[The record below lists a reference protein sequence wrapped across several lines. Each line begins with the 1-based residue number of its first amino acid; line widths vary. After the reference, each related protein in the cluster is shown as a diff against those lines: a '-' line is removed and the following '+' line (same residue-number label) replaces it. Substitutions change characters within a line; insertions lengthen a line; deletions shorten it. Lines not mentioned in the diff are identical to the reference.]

1 MLPSIENTI
10 KNIRP
15 SSKPLQVQ
23 AECKSCIQKACKYKQ
38 KAQLSLTKPCKSKQK
53 TAAASA
59 STANS
64 NGNDSVAKLEL
75 ALAPDI
81 KPGPPETSVA
91 DPFCFD
97 YEATPRY

>member
-1 MLPSIENTI
+1 MHPKSLE
-10 KNIRP
+10 
-15 SSKPLQVQ
+15 VQ
-23 AECKSCIQKACKYKQ
+23 AKV
-38 KAQLSLTKPCKSKQK
+38 QLSLTKPCKYKQK
-53 TAAASA
+53 TAATSA

-64 NGNDSVAKLEL
+64 NENDSVAKLEL

>member
-1 MLPSIENTI
+1 MHQKS
-10 KNIRP
+10 
-15 SSKPLQVQ
+15 LQ
-23 AECKSCIQKACKYKQ
+23 KQ
-38 KAQLSLTKPCKSKQK
+38 TKVQLSLTKPCTYKQK
-53 TAAASA
+53 TAATSA

-64 NGNDSVAKLEL
+64 NENDSVAKLEL

-91 DPFCFD
+91 DPFCSY

>member
-1 MLPSIENTI
+1 MHPKSLQIQAKVQPTVT
-10 KNIRP
+10 
-15 SSKPLQVQ
+15 KPY
-23 AECKSCIQKACKYKQ
+23 KYKQ
-38 KAQLSLTKPCKSKQK
+38 N
-53 TAAASA
+53 TAATLL

-64 NGNDSVAKLEL
+64 NENDSVAKLEL

-97 YEATPRY
+97 CVATPRY

>member
-10 KNIRP
+10 KNIHP
-15 SSKPLQVQ
+15 ASNHCNYKQNVSHASKKLANTSKRQLLLTKPY
-23 AECKSCIQKACKYKQ
+23 KYKQ
-38 KAQLSLTKPCKSKQK
+38 KTVAT
-53 TAAASA
+53 SA

-64 NGNDSVAKLEL
+64 NENDSVAKLEL

-81 KPGPPETSVA
+81 KHGPPETSVA
-91 DPFCFD
+91 DPFWRN

>member
-1 MLPSIENTI
+1 MHQKHLQIQAKVQPAQT
-10 KNIRP
+10 
-15 SSKPLQVQ
+15 KP
-23 AECKSCIQKACKYKQ
+23 CKYKQ
-38 KAQLSLTKPCKSKQK
+38 N
-53 TAAASA
+53 TAATSP

-64 NGNDSVAKLEL
+64 NENDSIAKLEL

-81 KPGPPETSVA
+81 KPGPPGTSVA